1 MFTSVPSTG
10 PIAHV
15 LLQKTS
21 LKLLTSCILK
31 AENSLILRCTHLI
44 NTELKSVYVSPRL
57 VLDAFSCFSFMS
69 SYVG

>member
-1 MFTSVPSTG
+1 MFIFVLSTG
-10 PIAHV
+10 PTVRV

-31 AENSLILRCTHLI
+31 AENSLILRCTHFM
-44 NTELKSVYVSPRL
+44 NTELYSVWVNPRL

-69 SYVG
+69 YVS